1 MTPTPETDGQY
12 KEYARR
18 DNNVKCVSID
28 FARKLERERDELKQ
42 LLATANDSFAKQ
54 LHQLNFVANAQV
66 SEIALD
72 RDAWKAK
79 AERTCKAKF
88 HPFAV
93 LGFGYFKHE
102 CGAVS
107 DYNTLSAGF
116 CTKCGGRIVKED

>member
-28 FARKLERERDELKQ
+28 FARKLECERDELKQ

-54 LHQLNFVANAQV
+54 LHELNIVCNAQV
-66 SEIALD
+66 VELALD

-79 AERTCKAKF
+79 AERTCKWTAREWSEFCKT
-88 HPFAV
+88 
-93 LGFGYFKHE
+93 E
-102 CGAVS
+102 CGES
-107 DYNTLSAGF
+107 FPIPRQDKYKCCPN
-116 CTKCGGRIVKED
+116 CGGRIVKEEK